1 VIMEAIGDI
10 VSSALA
16 QINAIKDGSA
26 ESSSAPSRIYAGTR
40 IFSSR
45 EEATQDAAVRS
56 ASSEDAVKMDKINAI
71 VEDMIDRVV
80 DKIMKYP
87 L

>member
-1 VIMEAIGDI
+1 MEAMGDI

-26 ESSSAPSRIYAGTR
+26 DYSGAPSRIYTGTR

-45 EEATQDAAVRS
+45 GEATQDATLRS
-56 ASSEDAVKMDKINAI
+56 ASPEDAAKMDKINAV
-71 VEDMIDRVV
+71 VEDMLDRVV

>member
-1 VIMEAIGDI
+1 MAEMGDI

-16 QINAIKDGSA
+16 QINAIKDGPA
-26 ESSSAPSRIYAGTR
+26 ESSGAPSRIYAGTR

-56 ASSEDAVKMDKINAI
+56 ASPEDAAKMDKINAI
-71 VEDMIDRVV
+71 VEDMLDRVV